1 MNSAVAFPAIACM
14 VLAVVAGYRPL
25 RIHPERSA
33 RLLVTAMVVSVI
45 AVTASVTATAA
56 AFLLEGAPHDA
67 SHPRA
72 LAALAGHRP
81 VNEAVGVA
89 CVAAGVLMA
98 AAAARA
104 AWRVRHERRWM
115 RAAAKGLNAS
125 HDAIALAIPGRRG
138 GVVLSQGLRT
148 TLPRAELQV
157 VIAHEQAHLRHRH
170 HRYLAASSICAAT
183 IPLLRWTD
191 RSLRFAIERWADEE
205 VAVKVCDRQLVAQ
218 TIARVALPSVGA
230 TVTPALSEFGVVARV
245 EALLEDAPPASRGAG
260 AAMLTAASIAGSG
273 VTSSA
278 VQLHHLGVI

>member
-14 VLAVVAGYRPL
+14 LFAFVAGYRPL

-33 RLLVTAMVVSVI
+33 RLLVTAMVVSVLTV
-45 AVTASVTATAA
+45 AASVTATAA

-67 SHPRA
+67 RHPRT

-89 CVAAGVLMA
+89 CAVAAALMV

-104 AWRVRHERRWM
+104 AFRVRHERRWM
-115 RAAAKGLNAS
+115 RAAAQELNAS
-125 HDAIALAIPGRRG
+125 DDPIALALPGRRG
-138 GVVLSQGLRT
+138 GVVLSQGLRAM
-148 TLPRAELQV
+148 LPRPELQV

-191 RSLRFAIERWADEE
+191 RSLRFSIERWADEE
-205 VAVKVCDRQLVAQ
+205 VALKVRDRRLVAH
-218 TIARVALPSVGA
+218 TIARVALPSLGA

-245 EALLEDAPPASRGAG
+245 EALLQDAPPASRAAG
-260 AAMLTAASIAGSG
+260 AAMLTAAGIAGSG